1 MAALPRSEVSFRRS
15 GSSGLVWE
23 DQKILS
29 GELKPVKTKQDDDHE
44 AVSHKHKRSDH
55 DHESK
60 NQRKSYRTVEV
71 TSTVDPPSPKVSGCG
86 CFGKP
91 AKNTQ
96 KRKPPAG
103 HRRS

>member
-23 DQKILS
+23 DQKFLS
-29 GELKPVKTKQDDDHE
+29 GELKPIKTKQDDD
-44 AVSHKHKRSDH
+44 VNHKHKRSEH

-60 NQRKSYRTVEV
+60 NQRKSYRTVDV
-71 TSTVDPPSPKVSGCG
+71 ASTIDPPSPKVSGCG

-91 AKNTQ
+91 AKKPNN
-96 KRKPPAG
+96 RKPPAG

>member
-23 DQKILS
+23 DQKYLS
-29 GELKPVKTKQDDDHE
+29 GELKPIKTKQDDDQDG
-44 AVSHKHKRSDH
+44 VNHKNRRSD
-55 DHESK
+55 E
-60 NQRKSYRTVEV
+60 RKSYRTVDV

-91 AKNTQ
+91 AKKTN
-96 KRKPPAG
+96 KRKPSAG